1 MRNGIMKKLR
11 ANRGETL
18 AETLMAALVSALA
31 LVMLAGA
38 MSAAR
43 TTILKSEEKM
53 SAYYGADAAMVGR
66 PGDSVIKISVEIE
79 SIPNPEMESVT
90 QIFEEVPLYSNGVFT
105 NSVVYSYGAGTPD
118 EGDGGLTPP

>member
-66 PGDSVIKISVEIE
+66 SGDGVEISVEIK
-79 SIPNPEMESVT
+79 SVDPTASVT
-90 QIFEEVPLYSNGVFT
+90 QTFEHVRLYSNGVFT
-105 NSVVYSYGAGTPD
+105 NNVVYSYGARTPD
-118 EGDGGLTPP
+118 EGDGGLTP

>member
-66 PGDSVIKISVEIE
+66 SGDGVEISVEVKSKPDLE
-79 SIPNPEMESVT
+79 NPTVSVT
-90 QIFEEVPLYSNGVFT
+90 QIFNNISLYSNGVFT
-105 NSVVYSYGAGTPD
+105 NNVVYSYGTPD
-118 EGDGGLTPP
+118 VGGGGLTP

>member
-66 PGDSVIKISVEIE
+66 SGDGVEISVEIKSE
-79 SIPNPEMESVT
+79 DPTASVT
-90 QIFEEVPLYSNGVFT
+90 QTFGDGDVLLYSNGVFT
-105 NSVVYSYGAGTPD
+105 NNVVYSYGARTPD
-118 EGDGGLTPP
+118 EGDGGLTP